1 VHLPATPRRRST
13 RAAPTSRQADIV
25 LHTSDPNLNR
35 RFRRHFHVRRDQL
48 VDVSVSSGRHDCT
61 GLLTR
66 LKDILEREPE
76 SGTRV
81 LLISFGID
89 GNGSAGVLEV

>member
-1 VHLPATPRRRST
+1 M
-13 RAAPTSRQADIV
+13 
-25 LHTSDPNLNR
+25 
-35 RFRRHFHVRRDQL
+35 
-48 VDVSVSSGRHDCT
+48 SVSSGRHDCT